1 MVRLLAVGF
10 LGFLL
15 TLSAASVC
23 PGQQRG
29 GGQSG
34 GEAQARGGGKSTRS
48 QGKQGKERPR
58 DKVRGRDLAFN
69 EKFPEGS
76 TLPDTLQLYNVDR
89 ELVAANSIFKA
100 KYTVVVGGCL
110 TCPEYR
116 NSYPEIEAVAA
127 DYKDKGVQF
136 YFVLQALTHP
146 ENWGYV
152 QPSSIQER
160 FAMID
165 HAEELLQ
172 TKIPWLADTMDN
184 ELKQHFGMTPNSQ
197 FLFDSEGKIVH
208 RASWGR
214 GSTLRESLEKLVG
227 PSEKITT
234 VADLNLPEFGSQRTN
249 PDDMLLERKTVEGIS
264 AALKVAAGGEDQQAE
279 NLKSRDFGQ
288 SNRYAKLR
296 PEADQSL
303 LKTGKGQLYLGFRQD
318 PVLGAE
324 WNNLATPPKY
334 RITAEGVTVTPATAE
349 AEKLSVESDTE
360 PREFLVDVENWE
372 AGKPIKVEIQYFAC
386 NKEKGWCKPVQQE
399 FTVWL
404 EHDTTAG
411 NVNGR
416 SHFPGK
422 KGGKGK
428 GAKGK
433 GGKGGK
439 GKGAKGKG
447 AKGKGGKGKGGKGKG
462 GKAKGGKAKGKGKD
476 AGGEKSADE

>member
-1 MVRLLAVGF
+1 
-10 LGFLL
+10 
-15 TLSAASVC
+15 
-23 PGQQRG
+23 
-29 GGQSG
+29 
-34 GEAQARGGGKSTRS
+34 
-48 QGKQGKERPR
+48 
-58 DKVRGRDLAFN
+58 
-69 EKFPEGS
+69 
-76 TLPDTLQLYNVDR
+76 
-89 ELVAANSIFKA
+89 
-100 KYTVVVGGCL
+100 
-110 TCPEYR
+110 
-116 NSYPEIEAVAA
+116 
-127 DYKDKGVQF
+127 
-136 YFVLQALTHP
+136 
-146 ENWGYV
+146 
-152 QPSSIQER
+152 
-160 FAMID
+160 MID

-318 PVLGAE
+318 LVLGAE

-447 AKGKGGKGKGGKGKG
+447 GKGKGGKGKG